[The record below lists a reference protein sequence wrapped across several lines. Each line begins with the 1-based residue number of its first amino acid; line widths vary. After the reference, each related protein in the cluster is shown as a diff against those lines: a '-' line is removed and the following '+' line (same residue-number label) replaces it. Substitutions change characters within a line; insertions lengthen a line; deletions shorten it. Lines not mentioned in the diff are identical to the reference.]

1 MTFAF
6 GLETRRRVIRSLANL
21 SRFEGNERTALDEG
35 LVGLPG
41 PYRRLINARYGAL
54 PREYAVGLDEAD
66 YVVYCYGT
74 PIAWV
79 LRSDG
84 YPDRRVN
91 YVPDWQYS
99 STTTYYQGLVME
111 AWGNCVDPYPRKS
124 RQDNRGTPRGR
135 SAEARYAATQVLP
148 SAATEHAS
156 REVLDRLVTNHR
168 GVQYDPQVERD
179 TSYERDMAPARGGSY
194 RSRLGRLLDPRYSD
208 PDWVPPTEPRP
219 SMSWE
224 PLPPRPGQHP
234 AHP

>member
-1 MTFAF
+1 MPFAF
-6 GLETRRRVIRSLANL
+6 QQETRRRVIRSLANL
-21 SRFEGNERTALDEG
+21 ARFQGNERSPLDEG

-41 PYRRLINARYGAL
+41 SYRRLTNARYGAL

-124 RQDNRGTPRGR
+124 RQDNRGTARGR
-135 SAEARYAATQVLP
+135 SAEARYTATQVARRDD
-148 SAATEHAS
+148 SA
-156 REVLDRLVTNHR
+156 LVAAV
-168 GVQYDPQVERD
+168 GPDPVAYR
-179 TSYERDMAPARGGSY
+179 RGGSY

-224 PLPPRPGQHP
+224 PLPPRQGQHP